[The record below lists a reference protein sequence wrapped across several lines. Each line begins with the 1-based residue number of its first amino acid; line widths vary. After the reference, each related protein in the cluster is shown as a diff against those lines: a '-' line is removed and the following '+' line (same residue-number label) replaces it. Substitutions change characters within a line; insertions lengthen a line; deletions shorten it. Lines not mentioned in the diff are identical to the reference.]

1 MIEYA
6 VRQHFPDLP
15 VATGPAT
22 YARNYLEKLIQVP
35 FRLPSLGYAET
46 RIYVTLLLVLNA
58 CGEESDE
65 FQKLTGLARE
75 LLRRPWKGP
84 GLDRK
89 AVAQALG
96 GVPVEVERA
105 VELAGR
111 IAPVLAEGARGTP
124 RQIKR
129 FIHRTQERRV
139 GKGCVST

>member
-1 MIEYA
+1 MRMSDWSSD
-6 VRQHFPDLP
+6 VCSSDL
-15 VATGPAT
+15 
-22 YARNYLEKLIQVP
+22 LEKLIQVP

-89 AVAQALG
+89 AVEKALG
-96 GVPVEVERA
+96 GVQVEVERA
-105 VELAGR
+105 MELAGR
-111 IAPVLAEGARGTP
+111 NAPVQLGSASGRERGG
-124 RQIKR
+124 
-129 FIHRTQERRV
+129 EY
-139 GKGCVST
+139 G

>member
-1 MIEYA
+1 MTCLSLFFFSSRRRHTTCALVTGVQTCALPIWLFLFVPRAAFVIAADEGMIEYA

-75 LLRRPWKGP
+75 IG
-84 GLDRK
+84 
-89 AVAQALG
+89 
-96 GVPVEVERA
+96 RA
-105 VELAGR
+105 HV
-111 IAPVLAEGARGTP
+111 
-124 RQIKR
+124 
-129 FIHRTQERRV
+129 
-139 GKGCVST
+139 

>member
-84 GLDRK
+84 GLRSEEHTSELQSLMRNSY
-89 AVAQALG
+89 AVFCL
-96 GVPVEVERA
+96 
-105 VELAGR
+105 
-111 IAPVLAEGARGTP
+111 
-124 RQIKR
+124 K
-129 FIHRTQERRV
+129 
-139 GKGCVST
+139 KN

>member
-89 AVAQALG
+89 AVEKARSEEHTSELQSLM
-96 GVPVEVERA
+96 RISYA
-105 VELAGR
+105 VFCLNKKKH
-111 IAPVLAEGARGTP
+111 
-124 RQIKR
+124 Q
-129 FIHRTQERRV
+129 
-139 GKGCVST
+139 

>member
-65 FQKLTGLARE
+65 FQKLPGLARE
-75 LLRRPWKGP
+75 LLRRPCTGS
-84 GLDRK
+84 GIDRK
-89 AVAQALG
+89 AVEQASG
-96 GVPVEVERA
+96 GVPGVVVRQEA
-105 VELAGR
+105 LAGR
-111 IAPVLAEGARGTP
+111 VALGLAGGSGGHLRP
-124 RQIKR
+124 RQR
-129 FIHRTQERRV
+129 L
-139 GKGCVST
+139 S